1 MQINTIKFQVF
12 SGLLWKF
19 AERIGA
25 QAITFVLSIILA
37 RLLSPSDYGAI
48 AVLLVF
54 ITIADVFVN
63 AGFGSA
69 LIQKKDADDLDFSS
83 VFYFSFIFS
92 VFVYLVVFL
101 AAPFIANF
109 YKMPILQPTLQ
120 VLALRIPV
128 AAVNSVQQAYVSRNM
143 QFKKFFYS
151 TLSGT
156 AASAVVGIFMAY
168 NGYGIWSLVGQ
179 YLSNAVINTIVLF
192 SIINWRPQLIFS
204 LWRLKSLFRFG
215 WKLLLSGLLDT
226 GYQSLNALLIG
237 KFYSATDLA
246 YFNNGYKFPMVI
258 VTNINSSISSVLFPA
273 LASEQDEPERVKAH
287 TRKAIQISS
296 YIMWPMML
304 GMAACADSIVSLVL
318 TDKWLPAVP
327 YLQIACITYGLWP
340 IHTAN
345 LQAINAMGRSD
356 IFLKLELVKKVI
368 GITALLI
375 SIQYGVL
382 AIALSGIITGIIST
396 FINAYP
402 NGYLLKYSY
411 WEQVK
416 DIIPSF
422 FIAFF
427 VAIIINYIGNFIEDA
442 YLKLLIQILIGIFFY
457 CLISKIFKL
466 NSFTDIFA
474 LLKTYKIYKIKE

>member
-1 MQINTIKFQVF
+1 MEKSFKSKTI

-19 AERIGA
+19 AERTGA
-25 QAITFVLSIILA
+25 QAITFILSIILA

-48 AVLLVF
+48 AILLVF

-69 LIQKKDADDLDFSS
+69 LIQKKDADNLDFSS
-83 VFYFSFIFS
+83 VFYVSFLFS
-92 VFVYLVVFL
+92 VFVYGVIYL
-101 AAPFIANF
+101 AAPFVAGF
-109 YKMPILQPTLQ
+109 YNMPILQPTLQ

-128 AAVNSVQQAYVSRNM
+128 AAINSVQQAYVSRNM

-156 AASAVVGIFMAY
+156 AASAVVGIAMAY
-168 NGYGIWSLVGQ
+168 KGYGIWSLVGQ
-179 YLSNAVINTIVLF
+179 YLTNAVVNTIVLF
-192 SIINWRPQLIFS
+192 SVINWRPQLMFS
-204 LWRLKSLFRFG
+204 FQRLKRLFSYG
-215 WKLLLSGLLDT
+215 WKLLLSGLLDS
-226 GYQSLNALLIG
+226 GSQSLNSLLIG
-237 KFYSATDLA
+237 KFYTPADLA
-246 YFNNGYKFPMVI
+246 FFDTGKKFPMVI

-304 GMAACADSIVSLVL
+304 GMAACADNIVSLVL

-340 IHTAN
+340 IHTSN

-356 IFLKLELVKKVI
+356 IFLKLEIIKKII

-382 AIALSGIITGIIST
+382 AIALAGIIIGVVST

-411 WEQVK
+411 LEQIK
-416 DIIPSF
+416 DISYSIICAASTAAVIWYLNCFFENSF
-422 FIAFF
+422 
-427 VAIIINYIGNFIEDA
+427 
-442 YLKLLIQILIGIFFY
+442 LLLIVDIGLFIILY
-457 CLISKIFKL
+457 VMISYIFKVEE
-466 NSFTDIFA
+466 FTYLIN
-474 LLKTYKIYKIKE
+474 IIKSRGKN

>member
-1 MQINTIKFQVF
+1 MINLVKYKII
-12 SGLLWKF
+12 SSLLWKF

-25 QAITFVLSIILA
+25 QTITFILSIILA

-48 AVLLVF
+48 AILLVF

-92 VFVYLVVFL
+92 IFVYLAVFL
-101 AAPFIANF
+101 SAPSVAKF
-109 YKMPILQPTLQ
+109 YNMPILQPALQ

-128 AAVNSVQQAYVSRNM
+128 AAINSVQQAYVSRKM
-143 QFKKFFYS
+143 QFKKFFFS

-192 SIINWRPQLIFS
+192 SVISWRPQLIFS
-204 LWRLKSLFRFG
+204 LQRLKSLFSYG
-215 WKLLLSGLLDT
+215 WKLLLSGLLET
-226 GYQSLNALLIG
+226 GYQSLNSLLIG
-237 KFYSATDLA
+237 KFYTPTDLA
-246 YFNNGYKFPMVI
+246 FFDTGKKFPMVI
-258 VTNINSSISSVLFPA
+258 VTNINSSISSVMFPT
-273 LASEQDEPERVKAH
+273 LAFEQDEPEKVKAH

-304 GMAACADSIVSLVL
+304 GMVACADSIVSLVL
-318 TDKWLPAVP
+318 KDKWLQVVP
-327 YLQIACITYGLWP
+327 YLQIACITYGLLP

-356 IFLKLELVKKVI
+356 IFLKLEIVKKVI

-382 AIALSGIITGIIST
+382 VVAITYLITGIMTT
-396 FINAYP
+396 FINSYP
-402 NGYLLKYSY
+402 NKFLLKYSY
-411 WEQVK
+411 YEQIK
-416 DIIPSF
+416 DMLPSF
-422 FIAFF
+422 LLSLIMCILIKILPFDGLSTFF
-427 VAIIINYIGNFIEDA
+427 RLVFQIIIGVTMYI
-442 YLKLLIQILIGIFFY
+442 LLSI
-457 CLISKIFKL
+457 IFKNEAFEYL
-466 NSFTDIFA
+466 V
-474 LLKTYKIYKIKE
+474 KVIKERFL

>member
-1 MQINTIKFQVF
+1 MNSNSLKSKTI

-48 AVLLVF
+48 AILLVF

-92 VFVYLVVFL
+92 VFVYFVVFL

-109 YKMPILQPTLQ
+109 YNMPILQPTLQ

-128 AAVNSVQQAYVSRNM
+128 AAINSVQQAYVSRNM

-151 TLSGT
+151 ALSGT
-156 AASAVVGIFMAY
+156 AASAVVGITMAY
-168 NGYGIWSLVGQ
+168 NGYEIWSLVGQ
-179 YLSNAVINTIVLF
+179 YLSNAVVNTIVLF
-192 SIINWRPQLIFS
+192 SVINWRPQLIFS
-204 LWRLKSLFRFG
+204 LQRLKNLFSYG

-226 GYQSLNALLIG
+226 GYQSLNSLLIG
-237 KFYSATDLA
+237 KFYTPADLA
-246 YFNNGYKFPMVI
+246 FFDTGKKFPMVI
-258 VTNINSSISSVLFPA
+258 VSNINSSISSVLFPA
-273 LASEQDEPERVKAH
+273 LASEQDELEKVKAH

-304 GMAACADSIVSLVL
+304 GMAACADNIVSLVL

-356 IFLKLELVKKVI
+356 IFLKLEIVKKVI

-382 AIALSGIITGIIST
+382 AIALTGIITGIIST
-396 FINAYP
+396 FINVYP
-402 NGYLLKYSY
+402 NGYLLKYNY
-411 WEQVK
+411 WEQ
-416 DIIPSF
+416 
-422 FIAFF
+422 
-427 VAIIINYIGNFIEDA
+427 IEDISSSIICA
-442 YLKLLIQILIGIFFY
+442 ASTAAVIWYLNCFFENSLLLLIVDIGLFIILY
-457 CLISKIFKL
+457 VMISYIFKVEE
-466 NSFTDIFA
+466 FTYLIN
-474 LLKTYKIYKIKE
+474 IIKSRGKN

>member
-1 MQINTIKFQVF
+1 MTSNSLKSKTI

-48 AVLLVF
+48 AILLIF

-92 VFVYLVVFL
+92 VFVYFVVFL

-109 YKMPILQPTLQ
+109 YSMPILEQTLQ

-192 SIINWRPQLIFS
+192 CVINWHPQLVFS
-204 LWRLKSLFRFG
+204 WQHLKSLFSYG

-226 GYQSLNALLIG
+226 GYQSLNSLLIG
-237 KFYSATDLA
+237 KFYTPADLA
-246 YFNNGYKFPMVI
+246 FFDTGKKFPMVI

-318 TDKWLPAVP
+318 TDKWLSAVP

-356 IFLKLELVKKVI
+356 IFLKLEIVKKVI

-382 AIALSGIITGIIST
+382 VVAITYLITGIMAT
-396 FINAYP
+396 FINSYP
-402 NGYLLKYSY
+402 NKFLLKYSY
-411 WEQVK
+411 YEQIK
-416 DIIPSF
+416 DMLPSF
-422 FIAFF
+422 LLSLIMCILIKILPFDGLSTFF
-427 VAIIINYIGNFIEDA
+427 RLVLQIIIGVTMY
-442 YLKLLIQILIGIFFY
+442 IFFS
-457 CLISKIFKL
+457 IIFKNEAFEYL
-466 NSFTDIFA
+466 V
-474 LLKTYKIYKIKE
+474 KVIKERFYNL

>member
-1 MQINTIKFQVF
+1 MPNSLKSRTI
-12 SGLLWKF
+12 SSLLWKF
-19 AERIGA
+19 AERISA
-25 QAITFVLSIILA
+25 QAITFILSIILA

-48 AVLLVF
+48 AILLVF

-69 LIQKKDADDLDFSS
+69 LIQKKDADNLDFSS
-83 VFYFSFIFS
+83 VFYFSFILS
-92 VFVYLVVFL
+92 IFVYIVIFL
-101 AAPFIANF
+101 SAPFVANF
-109 YKMPILQPTLQ
+109 YNMPILQPTLQ

-128 AAVNSVQQAYVSRNM
+128 AAINSVQQAYVSRNM

-192 SIINWRPQLIFS
+192 SVINWRPQLIFS
-204 LWRLKSLFRFG
+204 LQRLKGLFSYG

-226 GYQSLNALLIG
+226 GYQSLNSLLIG
-237 KFYSATDLA
+237 KFYTPADLA
-246 YFNNGYKFPMVI
+246 FFDTGKKFPMVI

-327 YLQIACITYGLWP
+327 YLQIACITCGLWP

-356 IFLKLELVKKVI
+356 IFLKLEIVKKIV
-368 GITALLI
+368 GITALSI

-382 AIALSGIITGIIST
+382 VIALSGIITGIIST

-402 NGYLLKYSY
+402 NGYLLNYSY
-411 WEQVK
+411 REQVK
-416 DIIPSF
+416 DILPSIT
-422 FIAFF
+422 IAFF
-427 VAIIINYIGNFIEDA
+427 TFAVVWLLNNNFENSVLLLIIDIILFLSIYTIISYIFKIDEFVYIINFVKNRG
-442 YLKLLIQILIGIFFY
+442 KR
-457 CLISKIFKL
+457 
-466 NSFTDIFA
+466 
-474 LLKTYKIYKIKE
+474 

>member
-1 MQINTIKFQVF
+1 MKEII
-12 SGLLWKF
+12 SALLWKF

-25 QAITFVLSIILA
+25 QTITFILSIILA

-48 AVLLVF
+48 AILLVF

-92 VFVYLVVFL
+92 VFVYLVIFL
-101 AAPFIANF
+101 VAPFIANF
-109 YKMPILQPTLQ
+109 YNMPILQHTLQ

-128 AAVNSVQQAYVSRNM
+128 AAINSVQQAYVSRNM
-143 QFKKFFYS
+143 QFKKFFCS

-192 SIINWRPQLIFS
+192 SVISWRPQLIFS
-204 LWRLKSLFRFG
+204 LQRLKSLFSYG
-215 WKLLLSGLLDT
+215 WKLLLSGLLET
-226 GYQSLNALLIG
+226 GYQSLNSLLIG
-237 KFYSATDLA
+237 KFYTPTDLA
-246 YFNNGYKFPMVI
+246 FFDTGKKFPMVI
-258 VTNINSSISSVLFPA
+258 VTNINSSISSVMFPT
-273 LASEQDEPERVKAH
+273 LAFEQDEPEKVKAH

-304 GMAACADSIVSLVL
+304 GMVACADSIVSLVL
-318 TDKWLPAVP
+318 KDKWLQVVP
-327 YLQIACITYGLWP
+327 YLQIACITYGLLP

-356 IFLKLELVKKVI
+356 IFLKLEIVKKVI

-382 AIALSGIITGIIST
+382 VVAITYLITGIMAT
-396 FINAYP
+396 FINSYP
-402 NGYLLKYSY
+402 NKFLLKYSY
-411 WEQVK
+411 YEQIK
-416 DIIPSF
+416 DMLPSF
-422 FIAFF
+422 LLSLIMCILIKILPFDGLSTFF
-427 VAIIINYIGNFIEDA
+427 RLVLQIIIGVTMYI
-442 YLKLLIQILIGIFFY
+442 LLSI
-457 CLISKIFKL
+457 IFKNEAFEYL
-466 NSFTDIFA
+466 V
-474 LLKTYKIYKIKE
+474 KVIKERFL

>member
-1 MQINTIKFQVF
+1 MNEQFKSKTI
-12 SGLLWKF
+12 SSLLWKF
-19 AERIGA
+19 AERTGA

-48 AVLLVF
+48 AILLVF

-109 YKMPILQPTLQ
+109 YNMPILEQTLQ

-128 AAVNSVQQAYVSRNM
+128 AAINSVQQAYVSRNM

-192 SIINWRPQLIFS
+192 SVINWRPQLIFS
-204 LWRLKSLFRFG
+204 LQRLKSLFSYG

-226 GYQSLNALLIG
+226 GYQSLNSLLIG
-237 KFYSATDLA
+237 KFYTPADLA
-246 YFNNGYKFPMVI
+246 FFDTGKKFPMVI

-356 IFLKLELVKKVI
+356 IFLKLEIVKKFV
-368 GITALLI
+368 GI
-375 SIQYGVL
+375 SILIFTMQYGVL
-382 AIALSGIITGIIST
+382 AIALGGILGGMIST

-411 WEQVK
+411 WEQLR
-416 DIIPSF
+416 DILPSF
-422 FIAFF
+422 LLAFVIAISLDYFNNYFNSEVVVIFIDIFLFIMAYILISRFF
-427 VAIIINYIGNFIEDA
+427 KFNAYI
-442 YLKLLIQILIGIFFY
+442 YLEQQILDLVKHRRI
-457 CLISKIFKL
+457 
-466 NSFTDIFA
+466 
-474 LLKTYKIYKIKE
+474 

>member
-1 MQINTIKFQVF
+1 MKNKILNREKAI
-12 SGLLWKF
+12 SSLLWKF
-19 AERIGA
+19 AERAGA
-25 QAITFVLSIILA
+25 QAITFIISIILA

-48 AVLLVF
+48 AILLVF
-54 ITIADVFVN
+54 ITIADIFVN
-63 AGFGSA
+63 AGFASA

-83 VFYFSFIFS
+83 VFYFSFLFS
-92 VFVYLVVFL
+92 IFVYLVVFL
-101 AAPFIANF
+101 SAPFVVNF
-109 YKMPILQPTLQ
+109 YNMPILQPTLQ
-120 VLALRIPV
+120 VLALRIPI
-128 AAVNSVQQAYVSRNM
+128 AAINSVQQAYVSRNM

-192 SIINWRPQLIFS
+192 SVINWRPQLVFS
-204 LWRLKSLFRFG
+204 LQRLKSLFSYG

-226 GYQSLNALLIG
+226 GYQSLNSLLIG
-237 KFYSATDLA
+237 KFYTSADLA
-246 YFNNGYKFPMVI
+246 FFDTGKKFPMVI
-258 VTNINSSISSVLFPA
+258 VTNINLSISSVLFPA
-273 LASEQDEPERVKAH
+273 LASEQDEIERVKAH

-318 TDKWLPAVP
+318 TDKWLPVVP

-356 IFLKLELVKKVI
+356 IFLKLEIIKKAI

-382 AIALSGIITGIIST
+382 AVAITYLITGIMAT
-396 FINAYP
+396 FINSYP
-402 NGYLLKYSY
+402 NKFLLKYSY
-411 WEQVK
+411 YEQLK
-416 DIIPSF
+416 DMLPSF
-422 FIAFF
+422 LLALIMCIF
-427 VAIIINYIGNFIEDA
+427 IINLPVDGLSILLRLALKVIIGVII
-442 YLKLLIQILIGIFFY
+442 YLLISI
-457 CLISKIFKL
+457 
-466 NSFTDIFA
+466 
-474 LLKTYKIYKIKE
+474 LLKNEAFEYLVKVMKERFL

>member
-1 MQINTIKFQVF
+1 MEHNLKIKVI
-12 SGLLWKF
+12 SNLIWKF
-19 AERIGA
+19 SERICV
-25 QAITFVLSIILA
+25 QLVSFIISIILA

-48 AVLLVF
+48 AILLVF

-63 AGFGSA
+63 AGFGIA
-69 LIQKKDADDLDFSS
+69 LIQKKDADNLDFSS
-83 VFYFSFIFS
+83 VFYFNFLFS
-92 VFVYLVVFL
+92 VFVYAVIYLT
-101 AAPFIANF
+101 APFVANF
-109 YKMPILQPTLQ
+109 YNMPILQPTLQ

-128 AAVNSVQQAYVSRNM
+128 AAINSVQQAYVSRNM

-192 SIINWRPQLIFS
+192 SVINWRPQLIFS
-204 LWRLKSLFRFG
+204 LQRLKGLFSYG

-226 GYQSLNALLIG
+226 GYQSLNSLLIG
-237 KFYSATDLA
+237 KFYTPADLA
-246 YFNNGYKFPMVI
+246 FFDTGKKFPMVI

-273 LASEQDEPERVKAH
+273 LALEQDEPERVKAH

-304 GMAACADSIVSLVL
+304 GMAACADNIVSLVL

-356 IFLKLELVKKVI
+356 IFLKLELVKKFV
-368 GITALLI
+368 GI
-375 SIQYGVL
+375 SILIFTMQYGVL
-382 AIALSGIITGIIST
+382 AIALGGILGGMIST

-411 WEQVK
+411 WEQLR
-416 DIIPSF
+416 DILPSF
-422 FIAFF
+422 LLAFVIAISLDYFNNYFNSEVVVIFIDIFLFIMAYILISRFF
-427 VAIIINYIGNFIEDA
+427 KFNAYI
-442 YLKLLIQILIGIFFY
+442 YLEQQILDLVKHRRI
-457 CLISKIFKL
+457 
-466 NSFTDIFA
+466 
-474 LLKTYKIYKIKE
+474 

>member
-1 MQINTIKFQVF
+1 MISNSLKSKTI

-19 AERIGA
+19 AERTGA
-25 QAITFVLSIILA
+25 QAITFILSIILA

-48 AVLLVF
+48 AILLVF

-69 LIQKKDADDLDFSS
+69 LIQKKDADNLDFSS
-83 VFYFSFIFS
+83 VFYFSFLFS
-92 VFVYLVVFL
+92 VFVYGVIYL
-101 AAPFIANF
+101 AAPFVAGF
-109 YKMPILQPTLQ
+109 YNMPILQPTLQ

-128 AAVNSVQQAYVSRNM
+128 AAINSVQQAYVSRNM

-156 AASAVVGIFMAY
+156 AASAVVGIAMAY
-168 NGYGIWSLVGQ
+168 NGYEIWSLVGQ
-179 YLSNAVINTIVLF
+179 YLTNAVVNTIVLF
-192 SIINWRPQLIFS
+192 SVINWRPQLMFS
-204 LWRLKSLFRFG
+204 LHRLKSLFSYG

-226 GYQSLNALLIG
+226 GYNSCNSLLIG
-237 KFYSATDLA
+237 KFYTPADLA

-273 LASEQDEPERVKAH
+273 LASEQDEPEKVKAH

-304 GMAACADSIVSLVL
+304 GMAACADNIVSLVL

-356 IFLKLELVKKVI
+356 IFLKLEVIKKVI

-382 AIALSGIITGIIST
+382 AIALSGIVTGLIST

-411 WEQVK
+411 WEQIK
-416 DIIPSF
+416 DILPSF
-422 FIAFF
+422 LLAFF
-427 VAIIINYIGNFIEDA
+427 MAIIVNCCGNAIENIYFELFIKIIIGVLLYSFLSKM
-442 YLKLLIQILIGIFFY
+442 LKLKPYVDIVILFKSLI
-457 CLISKIFKL
+457 K
-466 NSFTDIFA
+466 
-474 LLKTYKIYKIKE
+474 

>member
-1 MQINTIKFQVF
+1 MTSNSLKSKTI

-92 VFVYLVVFL
+92 VFVYFVVFL

-109 YKMPILQPTLQ
+109 YNMPILQPALQ

-128 AAVNSVQQAYVSRNM
+128 AAINSVQQAYVSRNM

-156 AASAVVGIFMAY
+156 AASALVGIFMAY
-168 NGYGIWSLVGQ
+168 NDYGIWSLVGQ

-192 SIINWRPQLIFS
+192 SVINWRPQLIFS
-204 LWRLKSLFRFG
+204 LQRLKSLFSYG
-215 WKLLLSGLLDT
+215 WKLLLSGLFDT
-226 GYQSLNALLIG
+226 GYQSLNSLLIG
-237 KFYSATDLA
+237 KFYTSADLA
-246 YFNNGYKFPMVI
+246 FFDTGKKFPMVI

-318 TDKWLPAVP
+318 TDKWLPVVP

-356 IFLKLELVKKVI
+356 IFLKLEIVKKVI

-375 SIQYGVL
+375 SIQYGILVV
-382 AIALSGIITGIIST
+382 AITYLITGMIAT
-396 FINAYP
+396 FINSYP
-402 NGYLLKYSY
+402 NKFLLKYSY
-411 WEQVK
+411 YEQIK
-416 DIIPSF
+416 DILPSF
-422 FIAFF
+422 LLALIMCILIKILPIDGISILFGL
-427 VAIIINYIGNFIEDA
+427 VLKIII
-442 YLKLLIQILIGIFFY
+442 GIIIYFS
-457 CLISKIFKL
+457 LSIIFKNEAFEYL
-466 NSFTDIFA
+466 A
-474 LLKTYKIYKIKE
+474 KIMKERFL

>member
-1 MQINTIKFQVF
+1 MTSNSLKSKTI

-19 AERIGA
+19 VERIGA
-25 QAITFVLSIILA
+25 QAITFILSIILA

-48 AVLLVF
+48 AILLVF
-54 ITIADVFVN
+54 ITIADVFAN

-92 VFVYLVVFL
+92 VFVYFVVFL

-109 YKMPILQPTLQ
+109 YSMSILEQTLQ

-128 AAVNSVQQAYVSRNM
+128 AAINSVQQAYVSRNM

-192 SIINWRPQLIFS
+192 SVISWRPQLIFS
-204 LWRLKSLFRFG
+204 LQRLKSLFSYG

-226 GYQSLNALLIG
+226 GYQSLNSLLIG
-237 KFYSATDLA
+237 KFYTPADLA
-246 YFNNGYKFPMVI
+246 FFDTGKKFPMVI

-296 YIMWPMML
+296 YIMWPIML

-318 TDKWLPAVP
+318 TDKWLPVVP

-356 IFLKLELVKKVI
+356 IFLKLEIVKKIV
-368 GITALLI
+368 GISILMFT
-375 SIQYGVL
+375 IQYGVL
-382 AIALSGIITGIIST
+382 AIALGGIFGGIIGT
-396 FINAYP
+396 FINSYP

-411 WEQVK
+411 MEQIK
-416 DIIPSF
+416 DILPSVILAL
-422 FIAFF
+422 FIAVIIKCFNNYF
-427 VAIIINYIGNFIEDA
+427 ENSVSLLIVDILLFITLYILISYLINNKEFNYIIN
-442 YLKLLIQILIGIFFY
+442 
-457 CLISKIFKL
+457 
-466 NSFTDIFA
+466 T
-474 LLKTYKIYKIKE
+474 IKQW

>member
-1 MQINTIKFQVF
+1 MKIEISKSQVIF
-12 SGLLWKF
+12 GLFWKF
-19 AERIGA
+19 AERIVS
-25 QAITFVLSIILA
+25 QVITFLISIILA

-48 AVLLVF
+48 AILLVF

-69 LIQKKDADDLDFSS
+69 LIQKKDADNLDFSS
-83 VFYFSFIFS
+83 VFYFSFLFS
-92 VFVYLVVFL
+92 VFVYAVIYSV
-101 AAPFIANF
+101 APYIASF
-109 YKMPILQPTLQ
+109 YNMPVLQPTLQ

-128 AAVNSVQQAYVSRNM
+128 AAINSVQQAFVSRNM

-156 AASAVVGIFMAY
+156 AVSAVVGIIMAY

-179 YLSNAVINTIVLF
+179 YLSNAVVNTFVLF
-192 SIINWRPQLIFS
+192 SVINWRPQLIFS
-204 LWRLKSLFRFG
+204 LQRLKSLFSYG

-226 GYQSLNALLIG
+226 GSQSLNSLLIG
-237 KFYSATDLA
+237 KFYTPADLA
-246 YFNNGYKFPMVI
+246 FFDTGQKFPMVI
-258 VTNINSSISSVLFPA
+258 VNNINSSISSVLFPA
-273 LASEQDEPERVKAH
+273 LASEQDEPGKVKAH

-304 GMAACADSIVSLVL
+304 GMVSCADTIVSLVL

-345 LQAINAMGRSD
+345 LQAINAMGHSD
-356 IFLKLELVKKVI
+356 IFLKLEIIKKVI
-368 GITALLI
+368 GITALVI

-382 AIALSGIITGIIST
+382 AIALSGIITGIVST

-411 WEQVK
+411 LEQIK

-422 FIAFF
+422 LCASVMALFVYCCGKFIDD
-427 VAIIINYIGNFIEDA
+427 I
-442 YLKLLIQILIGIFFY
+442 YLKLFVQIGIGIFTY
-457 CLISKIFKL
+457 VLISKFFKL
-466 NSFTDIFA
+466 ESFEYIIVLISQKF
-474 LLKTYKIYKIKE
+474 IKR

>member
-1 MQINTIKFQVF
+1 MTSNSLKSKTI

-48 AVLLVF
+48 AILLIF

-69 LIQKKDADDLDFSS
+69 LIQKKDADNLDFSS
-83 VFYFSFIFS
+83 VFYFSFILS
-92 VFVYLVVFL
+92 IFVYIVIFL
-101 AAPFIANF
+101 SAPFVANF
-109 YKMPILQPTLQ
+109 YNMPILQPTLQ

-128 AAVNSVQQAYVSRNM
+128 AAINSVQQAYVSRNM

-192 SIINWRPQLIFS
+192 SVINWRPQLIFS
-204 LWRLKSLFRFG
+204 LQRLKSLFSYG

-226 GYQSLNALLIG
+226 GYQSLNSLLIG
-237 KFYSATDLA
+237 KFYTPADLA
-246 YFNNGYKFPMVI
+246 FFDTSKKFPMVI

-304 GMAACADSIVSLVL
+304 GMAACADNIVSLVL

-375 SIQYGVL
+375 SIQYGIL

-411 WEQVK
+411 WEQIG
-416 DIIPSF
+416 DILPSF
-422 FIAFF
+422 LLAVLMAIVIKLIAMIFI
-427 VAIIINYIGNFIEDA
+427 NDG
-442 YLKLLIQILIGIFFY
+442 LKLIFQIFIGLISYLV
-457 CLISKIFKL
+457 LSKIFAINIFKYIVLQLKL
-466 NSFTDIFA
+466 KQMS
-474 LLKTYKIYKIKE
+474 KKE

>member
-1 MQINTIKFQVF
+1 MTSNSLKSKTI

-48 AVLLVF
+48 AILLVF

-92 VFVYLVVFL
+92 VFVYLIIFL
-101 AAPFIANF
+101 AAPFVANF
-109 YKMPILQPTLQ
+109 YNMPILQPTLQ

-128 AAVNSVQQAYVSRNM
+128 AAANSVQQAYVSRNM

-156 AASAVVGIFMAY
+156 VVSAVVGIFMAY

-192 SIINWRPQLIFS
+192 SVINWRPQLIFS
-204 LWRLKSLFRFG
+204 LQRLKSLFSYG

-226 GYQSLNALLIG
+226 GYQSLNSLLIG
-237 KFYSATDLA
+237 KFYTPADLA
-246 YFNNGYKFPMVI
+246 FFDTGKKFPMVI

-304 GMAACADSIVSLVL
+304 GMAACADNIVSLVL
-318 TDKWLPAVP
+318 TDKWLPAVS

-356 IFLKLELVKKVI
+356 IFLKLEFIKKII
-368 GITALLI
+368 GF
-375 SIQYGVL
+375 SILAVTSQYGVL
-382 AIALSGIITGIIST
+382 AIALGGIFGGIIGT
-396 FINAYP
+396 FINSYP

-411 WEQVK
+411 MEQIK
-416 DIIPSF
+416 DILPSVILAL
-422 FIAFF
+422 FIAVIIKCFNNYF
-427 VAIIINYIGNFIEDA
+427 ENSVSLLIVDILLFITLYILISYLINNKEFNYIIN
-442 YLKLLIQILIGIFFY
+442 
-457 CLISKIFKL
+457 
-466 NSFTDIFA
+466 T
-474 LLKTYKIYKIKE
+474 IKQW

>member
-1 MQINTIKFQVF
+1 MIKSTII

-25 QAITFVLSIILA
+25 QAITFILSIILA

-48 AVLLVF
+48 AILLVF

-92 VFVYLVVFL
+92 VFVYIVIFL
-101 AAPFIANF
+101 SAPFVANF
-109 YKMPILQPTLQ
+109 YNMPILQPTLQ

-128 AAVNSVQQAYVSRNM
+128 AAINSVQQAYVSRNM

-192 SIINWRPQLIFS
+192 SVINWRPQLIFS
-204 LWRLKSLFRFG
+204 LQRLKGLFSYG

-226 GYQSLNALLIG
+226 GYQSLNSLLIG
-237 KFYSATDLA
+237 KFYTPADLA
-246 YFNNGYKFPMVI
+246 FFDTGKKFPMVI

-273 LASEQDEPERVKAH
+273 LASEQDEREKVKAL

-296 YIMWPMML
+296 YIIWPMML
-304 GMAACADSIVSLVL
+304 GMAACADNIVSLVL

-327 YLQIACITYGLWP
+327 YLQIACITYGLLP

-356 IFLKLELVKKVI
+356 IFLKLEIVKKVI

-382 AIALSGIITGIIST
+382 VVAITYLITGIMAT
-396 FINAYP
+396 FINSYP
-402 NGYLLKYSY
+402 NKFLLKYSY
-411 WEQVK
+411 YEQIK
-416 DIIPSF
+416 DMLPSF
-422 FIAFF
+422 LLSLIMCILIKILPFDGLSTFF
-427 VAIIINYIGNFIEDA
+427 RLVLQIIIGVTMYI
-442 YLKLLIQILIGIFFY
+442 LLSI
-457 CLISKIFKL
+457 IFKNEAFEYL
-466 NSFTDIFA
+466 V
-474 LLKTYKIYKIKE
+474 KVIKERFL

>member
-1 MQINTIKFQVF
+1 MNKSLKSLKSKTI
-12 SGLLWKF
+12 SSLLWKF
-19 AERIGA
+19 AERTGA

-37 RLLSPSDYGAI
+37 RLLSPSDYGVIAI
-48 AVLLVF
+48 LLVF

-83 VFYFSFIFS
+83 VFYFSIIFS

-101 AAPFIANF
+101 AAPFVANF
-109 YKMPILQPTLQ
+109 YNMPILQSTLQ

-128 AAVNSVQQAYVSRNM
+128 AAINSVQQAYVSRNM

-156 AASAVVGIFMAY
+156 AASAVVGIAMAY

-179 YLSNAVINTIVLF
+179 YLSNAIVNTIVLF
-192 SIINWRPQLIFS
+192 SVINWRPQLMFS
-204 LWRLKSLFRFG
+204 LQRLKSLFSYG

-226 GYQSLNALLIG
+226 GYQSLNSLLIG
-237 KFYSATDLA
+237 KFYTPADLA
-246 YFNNGYKFPMVI
+246 FFDTGKKFPMVI

-356 IFLKLELVKKVI
+356 IFLKLEFIKKII
-368 GITALLI
+368 GF
-375 SIQYGVL
+375 SILAVTSQYGVL
-382 AIALSGIITGIIST
+382 AIALGGIFGGIIGT
-396 FINAYP
+396 FINSYP

-411 WEQVK
+411 MEQIK
-416 DIIPSF
+416 DILPSVILAL
-422 FIAFF
+422 FIAVIIKCFNNYF
-427 VAIIINYIGNFIEDA
+427 ENSVSLLIVDILLFITLYILISYLINNKEFNYIIN
-442 YLKLLIQILIGIFFY
+442 
-457 CLISKIFKL
+457 
-466 NSFTDIFA
+466 T
-474 LLKTYKIYKIKE
+474 IKQW

>member
-92 VFVYLVVFL
+92 VFVYFVVFL

-109 YKMPILQPTLQ
+109 YNMPILQPALQ

-128 AAVNSVQQAYVSRNM
+128 AAINSVQQAYVSRNM

-156 AASAVVGIFMAY
+156 AASALVGIFMAY
-168 NGYGIWSLVGQ
+168 NDYGIWSLVGQ

-192 SIINWRPQLIFS
+192 SVINWRPQLIFS
-204 LWRLKSLFRFG
+204 LQRLKSLFSYG
-215 WKLLLSGLLDT
+215 WKLLLSVLLDT
-226 GYQSLNALLIG
+226 GYQSLNSLLIG
-237 KFYSATDLA
+237 KFYTPADLA
-246 YFNNGYKFPMVI
+246 FFDTGKKFPMVI

-318 TDKWLPAVP
+318 TDKWLSAVP

-356 IFLKLELVKKVI
+356 IFLKLEIVKKFV
-368 GITALLI
+368 GI
-375 SIQYGVL
+375 SILIFTMQYGVL
-382 AIALSGIITGIIST
+382 AIALGGILGGMIST

-411 WEQVK
+411 MEQIK
-416 DIIPSF
+416 DILPSVILAL
-422 FIAFF
+422 FIAVIIKCFNNYF
-427 VAIIINYIGNFIEDA
+427 ENSVSLLIVDILLFITLYILISYLINNKEFNYIIN
-442 YLKLLIQILIGIFFY
+442 
-457 CLISKIFKL
+457 
-466 NSFTDIFA
+466 T
-474 LLKTYKIYKIKE
+474 IKQW

>member
-1 MQINTIKFQVF
+1 MTSNSLKSKTI

-19 AERIGA
+19 AERTGA
-25 QAITFVLSIILA
+25 QAITFILSIILA
-37 RLLSPSDYGAI
+37 RLLNPSDYGAVAI
-48 AVLLVF
+48 LLVF

-69 LIQKKDADDLDFSS
+69 LIQKKDADNLDFSS
-83 VFYFSFIFS
+83 VFYFSFLFS
-92 VFVYLVVFL
+92 VFVYVVIYL
-101 AAPFIANF
+101 TAPFVAGF
-109 YKMPILQPTLQ
+109 YDMPILQPTLQ

-128 AAVNSVQQAYVSRNM
+128 AAINSVQQAYVSRNM

-156 AASAVVGIFMAY
+156 AASAVVGIAMAY
-168 NGYGIWSLVGQ
+168 HGYGIWSLVGQ
-179 YLSNAVINTIVLF
+179 YLSNAVVNTVVLF
-192 SIINWRPQLIFS
+192 SVINWRPQLMFS
-204 LWRLKSLFRFG
+204 LQRLRSLFSYA
-215 WKLLLSGLLDT
+215 WKLLMSGLLDT
-226 GYQSLNALLIG
+226 SYHSLSSLLIG
-237 KFYSATDLA
+237 KFYTPTDLA
-246 YFNNGYKFPMVI
+246 FFDTGKKFPLVI
-258 VTNINSSISSVLFPA
+258 VNNVNSSICSVLFPA
-273 LASEQDEPERVKAH
+273 LASEQNEIERVKAH

-304 GMAACADSIVSLVL
+304 GMSACADNVVSLVL
-318 TDKWLPAVP
+318 TDKWLSAVP

-356 IFLKLELVKKVI
+356 IFLKLEIIKKVM

-382 AIALSGIITGIIST
+382 AIALTGIVTGIIST

-411 WEQVK
+411 LEQIK
-416 DIIPSF
+416 DIMPS
-422 FIAFF
+422 
-427 VAIIINYIGNFIEDA
+427 IILSVITASIILSINSYFSSNI
-442 YLKLLIQILIGIFFY
+442 YLLICDIVVFVFIYLFLSYLTKNKEFTYLIAIV
-457 CLISKIFKL
+457 
-466 NSFTDIFA
+466 
-474 LLKTYKIYKIKE
+474 KEWSRNRK